1 MADLSTDKAALDQY
15 LEDPR
20 FRQSF
25 TLPPD
30 PSRDRFEP
38 LEVTYAD
45 FGYRNKKN
53 PQEENVLLFFA
64 PLMSSRL
71 LHVGLDSIAKQHKV
85 RIIDPDRPGFGG
97 TTQVSDDKRMHVWA
111 DVVPALLQHLGIQH
125 VAVACHSG
133 GTVYAMDTLLHHP
146 EILHPER
153 PYLAIGAPWILPS
166 RSGII
171 TMSITQALPSSLFS
185 HTDKVVSFV
194 QTSLSPSL
202 ASSFG
207 ISQAAM
213 KLFNTPNPNL
223 DISPEDSPL
232 AQWEEALEPRIVQHI
247 HKEGIP
253 GISSESIVLMQ
264 KLGTS
269 AWGTWKD
276 YDELIPRLRA
286 ALRAAGRTLFIDTF
300 FAESDSMIGD
310 ACTEGPDWFDA
321 CWKREDPEGPI
332 SYSSSVIPDTEHDKI
347 WTLRMG
353 LPQKVLQRVGR
364 ED

>member
-1 MADLSTDKAALDQY
+1 MADLSTDKAALDEY
-15 LEDPR
+15 LADPR

-30 PSRDRFEP
+30 PSRDRLEP

-45 FGYRNKKN
+45 FGHRNEEN
-53 PQEENVLLFFA
+53 PEEENVLLFFA

-71 LHVGLDSIAKQHKV
+71 LHVGMDSIAKQHKV

-97 TTQVSDDKRMHVWA
+97 TTQVSDDMRMRIWA

-133 GTVYAMDTLLHHP
+133 GT
-146 EILHPER
+146 
-153 PYLAIGAPWILPS
+153 ILPS

-171 TMSITQALPSSLFS
+171 TMSITQALPSSLLS

-213 KLFNTPNPNL
+213 KLFNTPNPNR

-247 HKEGIP
+247 HREGIP

-264 KLGTS
+264 KLGTP

-276 YDELIPRLRA
+276 YDELIPRLEA

-300 FAESDSMIGD
+300 FAEYDSMIGD

-364 ED
+364 EY